1 MRRYLILVGKE
12 LVVEWRRR
20 ELIAGGLVLAFL
32 VLLVGNLA
40 WGALGSTAEVA
51 PGVLWVAFVFAA
63 VLTLGRSIHAEHDRG
78 TWDALAVLPVDW
90 GTLFFS
96 KTTANFIVLLLVEA
110 ATFVGYGLL
119 FRADLWPLV
128 PALLPSVLL
137 GSLGIVAAG
146 TLLSGVA
153 AHGRNRE
160 ILLPV
165 LLVPVLFPVLM
176 MTIQATQKVLLGL
189 PWQRT
194 VSELEL
200 LAAFDAIFLSIGW
213 LTFEH
218 VVGD

>member
-1 MRRYLILVGKE
+1 MRRFLLLVGKE

-40 WGALGSTAEVA
+40 WGDLGRTEDVA

-63 VLTLGRSIHAEHDRG
+63 VLTLGRSVHAEHDRG
-78 TWDALAVLPVDW
+78 TWDALAVLPVEW
-90 GTLFFS
+90 GTIFFA
-96 KTTANFIVLLLVEA
+96 KTTTNLIVLGFVEV
-110 ATFVGYGLL
+110 ATLAGYGLV
-119 FRADLWPLV
+119 FRTDLWPAV
-128 PALLPSVLL
+128 PALLPSIAL

-165 LLVPVLFPVLM
+165 LLVPALFPVLM

-194 VSELEL
+194 VDELEL
-200 LAAFDAIFLSIGW
+200 LAAFDAIFLTIGW
-213 LTFEH
+213 LTFDH

>member
-1 MRRYLILVGKE
+1 MRRYLLLVGKE

-20 ELIAGGLVLAFL
+20 ELVAGGLVLAFL

-40 WGALGSTAEVA
+40 WGELGNTAEVA

-63 VLTLGRSIHAEHDRG
+63 VLTLGRSVHAEHDRG
-78 TWDALAVLPVDW
+78 TWDALAVLPVEW
-90 GTLFFS
+90 GTIFFA
-96 KTTANFIVLLLVEA
+96 KTTANFIVLAVVEA
-110 ATFVGYGLL
+110 AAFAGYGIL
-119 FRADLWPLV
+119 FRTDLWPAV
-128 PALLPSVLL
+128 PALAPTVVL

-160 ILLPV
+160 ILLPI
-165 LLVPVLFPVLM
+165 LLVPALFPVLM

-189 PWQRT
+189 PWQQT
-194 VSELEL
+194 LDELEL
-200 LAAFDAIFLSIGW
+200 LAAFDAIFLTIGW
-213 LTFEH
+213 LTFDH